1 MVTQTPK
8 LRRVREKEPHSDRTE
23 TYTQVKRDLYTGQKR
38 PIHRSK
44 ETYTQVKRDLY
55 IGQKRPAD
63 SHYGMMGVA
72 GGAEPH
78 AGRLVGEHV
87 DAIFKM
93 VYGSTFNTA
102 IQALQVLLQATI
114 CNDT

>member
-8 LRRVREKEPHSDRTE
+8 LRRVREKEPHSDRT
-23 TYTQVKRDLYTGQKR
+23 
-38 PIHRSK
+38 

>member
-1 MVTQTPK
+1 MLT
-8 LRRVREKEPHSDRTE
+8 H
-23 TYTQVKRDLYTGQKR
+23 
-38 PIHRSK
+38 
-44 ETYTQVKRDLY
+44 
-55 IGQKRPAD
+55 PA
-63 SHYGMMGVA
+63 GAA

-102 IQALQVLLQATI
+102 IQALQVFLRVLSCSFVVVLYNLYIGLLWDLRDLDAGLFS
-114 CNDT
+114 DPS